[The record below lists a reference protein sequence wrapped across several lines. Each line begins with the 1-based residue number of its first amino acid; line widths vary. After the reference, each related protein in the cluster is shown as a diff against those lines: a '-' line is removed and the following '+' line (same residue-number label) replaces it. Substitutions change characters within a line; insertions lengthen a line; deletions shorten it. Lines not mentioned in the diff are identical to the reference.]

1 MSSASTTMTAG
12 AVRATRSA
20 PTWWVVFLREAHE
33 LWVGGKAPVLLL
45 VYTILLGILTYVM
58 ASNSELSLIPPQEMV
73 YETLKGAF
81 GFSLF
86 ILMVVGADSISGE
99 RERSTL
105 ESLLLTPTSR
115 RQIMIGKFM
124 ACITPWPMTL
134 LICIPYLKAISQG
147 NEVFGHAVYWGIITS
162 ALLVPAFAG
171 LGMLASFW
179 SNSNKSSYFTA
190 LAIYVLFLVPTT
202 LPGRAQTG
210 VMGALLQQA
219 NPIAGTYHFQSKLL
233 VNNRSFA
240 EFWPWLVA
248 PVVLSLIVY
257 GFLFLYL
264 GPGLRL
270 EAGRASRF
278 WDRIGKLI
286 GVRGLLIA
294 SCAGLLAASP
304 VRAQAPDAAPVQ
316 EMPTT
321 PGGTAHGEIP
331 VNPIR
336 VDLDLH
342 YVTVKQGDPVFYKST
357 LTNSGTEKSAPI
369 CVAMNIVNLNAAGD
383 IVDPEDWSPQRTQY
397 LDGIEPGATSSFAW
411 RVNAILDGDYLV
423 YMVVIPEPSGKDAT
437 SQVVASSGIHL
448 TVNKFTKLNP
458 AGILPYAIGGPVL
471 LTIAIV
477 YLYRRR
483 RRELDTGATI

>member
-1 MSSASTTMTAG
+1 MSSASSTYAPGVAAG
-12 AVRATRSA
+12 RSA

-45 VYTILLGILTYVM
+45 VYTVLLGLLTYVM

-99 RERSTL
+99 RERATL

-115 RQIMIGKFM
+115 RQIVLGKFL
-124 ACITPWPMTL
+124 ACITPWPMAM

-147 NEVFGHAVYWGIITS
+147 NPVFGEAVYWGTITS

-190 LAIYVLFLVPTT
+190 LALYVLFLVPTT

-219 NPIAGTYHFQSKLL
+219 NPIASTYHFQSKVL
-233 VNNRSFA
+233 VNNRTFA

-248 PVVLSLIVY
+248 PALLSLLIY
-257 GFLFLYL
+257 GLLFAYF

-278 WDRIGKLI
+278 WDRIGRLI
-286 GVRGLLIA
+286 GVKALLVG
-294 SCAGLLAASP
+294 SCLALAAASP
-304 VRAQAPDAAPVQ
+304 VHAQAPDPAPAQ
-316 EMPTT
+316 EIPTT
-321 PGGTAHGEIP
+321 PGGVVHGSIP
-331 VNPIR
+331 PNPIHI
-336 VDLDLH
+336 DMDLH

-357 LTNSGTEKSAPI
+357 LRNDGNEKSPPI
-369 CVAMNIVNLNAAGD
+369 CVAMNIINLNAAGD

-397 LDGIEPGATSSFAW
+397 VDTIEPGATATFSW
-411 RVNAILDGDYLV
+411 RVNAILDGDYLI

-437 SQVVASSGIHL
+437 SQVVASSGVHL
-448 TVNKFTKLNP
+448 TVTKFTKLNP
-458 AGILPYAIGGPVL
+458 AGVLPYAIGGPVL
-471 LTIAIV
+471 LTAAIIF
-477 YLYRRR
+477 LYRRR
-483 RRELDTGATI
+483 RRELDAGAAS